1 MNCHK
6 LRQTAK
12 LLLIFFVI
20 ICDIYSITAKNLS
33 IYVHAA
39 VPTVQN
45 NGNKSF
51 SNQVDYFLNHRT
63 KASKEECMQI
73 FGKYAA
79 VIIPELDLEKI
90 YFVSYNEVEA
100 LLTQAAKE
108 SIDSLTLFTL
118 PLLQDQK
125 GFAIV
130 FNEKLIKQINKNFN
144 FHALFNIETPFA
156 KDGYPVRMRFF
167 VIGQGKLIVSY
178 NRNATIKHPDYDFAT
193 GKYDYTELFIMDADK
208 DAKGNPGLFNIK
220 ALSKP
225 DGELRWMKGPLNVDI
240 RSLII
245 SSEPGSKRRILIQ
258 YNLIGIKQKIIAP
271 IPIEKL
277 YND

>member
-1 MNCHK
+1 MNYHK
-6 LRQTAK
+6 LRQTIK
-12 LLLIFFVI
+12 LLLIV
-20 ICDIYSITAKNLS
+20 CTANCAIYSITVENLP

-39 VPTVQN
+39 GEDIQK
-45 NGNKSF
+45 NKKESF
-51 SNQVDYFLNHRT
+51 SNQIYHFLDHRI
-63 KASKEECMQI
+63 KASKQECMQI

-79 VIIPELDLEKI
+79 VITPELDIEKL

-100 LLTQAAKE
+100 LLNQAAKE

-118 PLLQDQK
+118 PLLQDQE

-130 FNEKLIKQINKNFN
+130 FNEELLQQINNNFN
-144 FHALFNIETPFA
+144 FHALFNIEVSSA
-156 KDGYPVRMRFF
+156 EDGYPVRMRFF

-178 NRNATIKHPDYDFAT
+178 DRNVKIKHPDYNFAT
-193 GKYDYTELFIMDADK
+193 GKYDYKELFIMDAHK
-208 DAKGNPGLFNIK
+208 DSKGNPGLFNIK

-225 DGELRWMKGPLNVDI
+225 DGKLKWMKGPFNVDI

-245 SSEPGSKRRILIQ
+245 TSETGSKGRILIQ
-258 YNLIGIKQKIIAP
+258 YNFLGIKHKMIAP

-277 YND
+277 DYE